1 MPATLDYQLACDDQ
15 PVPSALIVQEWL
27 NTLFVQQ
34 QLASGEVTVRIV
46 ESSEGQA
53 LNQAY
58 RQKDTATNVLS
69 FPFEA
74 PEGMTMDF
82 LGDIVIC
89 AEVVNRE
96 ASAQH
101 KTRDAHWAH
110 MIVHGVLHLLGFDHI
125 NEVDAEQMEAL
136 EVEILNKLG
145 IDDPYTDRQ

>member
-15 PVPSALIVQEWL
+15 PVPSALVVQEWL
-27 NTLFVQQ
+27 NTIFVQR
-34 QLASGEVTVRIV
+34 QLISGEVTIRIV

-53 LNQAY
+53 LNHAY
-58 RQKDTATNVLS
+58 RQKDSATNVLS

-74 PEGMTMDF
+74 PEGITMDF

-96 ASAQH
+96 AETQH

-110 MIVHGVLHLLGFDHI
+110 MVVHGVLHLLGFDHT

-136 EVEILNKLG
+136 EVEILNTLG

>member
-1 MPATLDYQLACDDQ
+1 MPATLDYQLACENQ
-15 PVPSALIVQEWL
+15 PVPSALVVQEWL

>member
-101 KTRDAHWAH
+101 KTRDDHWAH